1 MFCREIRKV
10 VPSDLNL
17 GADNTLEAV
26 AVHFT
31 NKVVLKLRFNGELDT
46 CYEILSKGLPA
57 EGLGSTPLGKVVLN
71 SGIGP
76 EDEDFEDLSP
86 IEDGLSNF
94 HVTTR
99 LGNSNDMKLPIV
111 CTQIAE
117 MYQKAVLPSNIDG
130 LRDIAPSRDFVVS
143 LSAKMWKRDTSE
155 TDFAL
160 LVFILQTIK
169 EMYNS

>member
-1 MFCREIRKV
+1 MFSREIRKV
-10 VPSDLNL
+10 VPDDLDL
-17 GADNTLEAV
+17 GSGNILEAV
-26 AVHFT
+26 AIHFT
-31 NKVVLKLRFNGELDT
+31 NKIVLQLRFNGELDT
-46 CYEILSKGLPA
+46 CYDIISKGLPT
-57 EGLGSTPLGKVVLN
+57 EGLGNTPLGKVVLD
-71 SGIGP
+71 SGGDS

-94 HVTTR
+94 QVATR

-117 MYQKAVLPSNIDG
+117 MYQKTILSSNFDG
-130 LRDIAPSRDFVVS
+130 LRDLAPSRDFVIS
-143 LSAKMWKRDTSE
+143 LSAKMWKKDTSE

-169 EMYNS
+169 EMYTS